1 MNSQLSKFIYSPTD
15 ALVSGLKKP
24 ILKFT
29 APTCFGAV
37 TPSSRSVLMRILY
50 RILYLPLYF
59 VSLRMAPS
67 EPKHVRDNTTY
78 FIMNVFSCILLTNSK
93 IIHGQGKILN
103 LGYVPSITA
112 IFAMW
117 RLVIHFSKQN
127 IVGLC
132 IWSFLLATAGTYT
145 ESHDW
150 LQPWLY
156 LGSHYGLCSYS
167 AVTSGS
173 HGNQAAEYTLMD
185 FAPLVT
191 CRGNIAFF
199 KTNMK

>member
-132 IWSFLLATAGTYT
+132 IWSFLLAHCRHLYWITRLTPAMTLSWQPLRLVFIQC
-145 ESHDW
+145 SHKW
-150 LQPWLY
+150 
-156 LGSHYGLCSYS
+156 
-167 AVTSGS
+167 VTWQSSCGIYINGFCAF
-173 HGNQAAEYTLMD
+173 GN
-185 FAPLVT
+185 V
-191 CRGNIAFF
+191 
-199 KTNMK
+199 